1 VLKYSNQT
9 AEEVT
14 MADLIV
20 ESFDNEF
27 KAEKVRV
34 DLMEMQHEHLIDL
47 EEAAVVVHKADGGV
61 RLHHNQH
68 FTLPGL
74 LTGGFVGT
82 LAGLMLLN
90 PFIALVGM
98 VTGAGLG
105 AIIGA
110 LKEVGIDDDFMKD
123 IASHLKP
130 GTSALFILAKRAS
143 PDKIVGELKKYGGK
157 ILQTSLSHEDET
169 RLHAAIEKALK
180 ENHS

>member
-1 VLKYSNQT
+1 
-9 AEEVT
+9 

-20 ESFDNEF
+20 VSFGDEF
-27 KAEKVRV
+27 KAEQVRL
-34 DLMEMQHEHLIDL
+34 DLMKMQHGHLIDL

-68 FTLPGL
+68 FTVPGL

-82 LAGLMLLN
+82 LAGLMLFN
-90 PFIALVGM
+90 PALALFGM

-105 AIIGA
+105 AVIGA

-123 IASHLKP
+123 IAFHLKR
-130 GTSALFILAKRAS
+130 GTSALFILAKQAG
-143 PDKIVGELKKYGGK
+143 PDKIVEELKAYDGK

-169 RLHAAIEKALK
+169 RLRKALHK
-180 ENHS
+180 ALEEKQA